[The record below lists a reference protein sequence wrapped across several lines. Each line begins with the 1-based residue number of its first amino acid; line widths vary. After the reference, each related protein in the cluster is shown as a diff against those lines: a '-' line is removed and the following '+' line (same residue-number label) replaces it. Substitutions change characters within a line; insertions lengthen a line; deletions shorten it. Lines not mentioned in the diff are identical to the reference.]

1 MLQAFD
7 SIGSAIGILLLTATL
22 SLISLTSTSVAQEKD
37 EVFRPGPAIPEFGK
51 IAKVKSDM
59 EIPVDTVLKVRFD
72 VARQARK
79 DQINTT
85 FDSAARLINLHAA
98 AGVKPENLQIAI
110 VLHGNALMDVTSKTF
125 YGLRHD
131 GRDQASLKAVRI
143 LHQHK
148 VKFYVCGQ
156 SAAHHKIT
164 KGELLPVIKVA
175 PSAMT
180 AHAVLAA
187 QGYSLNPF

>member
-1 MLQAFD
+1 MSQALD
-7 SIGSAIGILLLTATL
+7 SIYSVIGLLLLTATL
-22 SLISLTSTSVAQEKD
+22 SLIPLASTSVAQEH
-37 EVFRPGPAIPEFGK
+37 EVFQPGPAIPEFGK
-51 IAKVKSDM
+51 IATVQSDM
-59 EIPVDTVLKVRFD
+59 KIPADTILKVRFD

-85 FDSAARLINLHAA
+85 LDSAARLINLHAA
-98 AGVKPENLQIAI
+98 AGIKPENLQIAI

-156 SAAHHKIT
+156 SAAHHKVT
-164 KGELLPVIKVA
+164 KGDLLPVIKVA

-180 AHAVLAA
+180 AHAILAA